1 MWFSFSTSLLYEYMM
16 IGYAGSREWLKG
28 LLLSFHYKSLGP
40 DSYMK
45 NIYAHKYF
53 KNISKCSI
61 ISSLEGVVI
70 SNMIYH
76 FSYYTTN

>member
-28 LLLSFHYKSLGP
+28 LFLSFHYKSLGP

-45 NIYAHKYF
+45 NMLINTLKIFQSVALF
-53 KNISKCSI
+53 
-61 ISSLEGVVI
+61 LL
-70 SNMIYH
+70 
-76 FSYYTTN
+76 